1 MREHTFRGRRLVASP
16 WPGEE
21 AWIKGSLIDAGDHS
35 EVAIFPPLKSSSS
48 IAVKDLVRI
57 FAVPVDPDT
66 VGEGTGTTDRRGEEI
81 FEGDLVTMSDTK
93 KQGLPGVV
101 RYSKLNAGFEIQRT
115 GFNPIPLNGDYRGYI
130 ICGNIYR
137 DSEGRHSDED

>member
-1 MREHTFRGRRLVASP
+1 MREHTFRGRRLIASP

-21 AWIKGSLIDAGDHS
+21 PWVKGSLIDAGDHS

-66 VGEGTGTTDRRGEEI
+66 VGEGTGITDRQGEEI
-81 FEGDLVTMSDTK
+81 FEGDFVTIQNTK

-101 RYSKLNAGFEIQRT
+101 RYSKLSAGFEIQRT
-115 GFNPIPLNGDYRGYI
+115 GFNPIPLHGDYRGYI
-130 ICGNIYR
+130 ICGNIYSN
-137 DSEGRHSDED
+137 SEGRHTDED